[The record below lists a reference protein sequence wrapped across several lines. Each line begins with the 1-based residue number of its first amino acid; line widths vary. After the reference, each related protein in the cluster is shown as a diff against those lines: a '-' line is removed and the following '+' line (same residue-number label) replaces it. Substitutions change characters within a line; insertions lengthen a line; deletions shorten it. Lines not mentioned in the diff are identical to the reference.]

1 MRAQSEGRIGAP
13 RTATLGAHQPVL
25 DEAAARLPGLVLRP
39 GLRRRLAR
47 GLGPKVIDQLRSW
60 LRPIASVSAAVLGG
74 RARGGDADDSFV
86 VRLRTVSGV
95 EGVVQQSATSQA
107 GAGLTVI
114 DGEGTVGIDRGVS
127 WIADGDGRRALD
139 VPTDLELAAI
149 GGGQGDVTGLT
160 RFEHGPVTS
169 ACARRFARA
178 SRVSCAQRCPWPR
191 SSTGRRPCRVIDA
204 IRASAS
210 HDGAV
215 VRSGD

>member
-1 MRAQSEGRIGAP
+1 M
-13 RTATLGAHQPVL
+13 
-25 DEAAARLPGLVLRP
+25 
-39 GLRRRLAR
+39 
-47 GLGPKVIDQLRSW
+47 
-60 LRPIASVSAAVLGG
+60 SAAVLGG
-74 RARGGDADDSFV
+74 GARGGDADDSFV

-114 DGEGTVGIDRGVS
+114 DGTEGTVGIDRGVS

-160 RFEHGPVTS
+160 RFELGPYIGLCQAFRSGIEGELRS
-169 ACARRFARA
+169 AVPLATFVDGAA
-178 SRVSCAQRCPWPR
+178 AM
-191 SSTGRRPCRVIDA
+191 RVIDA

-215 VRSGD
+215 VGSGD